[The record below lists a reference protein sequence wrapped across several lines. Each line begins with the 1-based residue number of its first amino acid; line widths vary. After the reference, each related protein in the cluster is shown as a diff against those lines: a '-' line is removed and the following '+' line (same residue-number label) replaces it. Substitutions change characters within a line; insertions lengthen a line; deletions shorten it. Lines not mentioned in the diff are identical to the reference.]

1 MYFYKDILHLDLEM
15 SSLCN
20 LKCPI
25 CNRRQSGGKK
35 NTGYKETY
43 LSLERFKQWF
53 DDEFVSRLYSMQ
65 ICGNYGDAMTNP
77 ELIDILRYIIKL
89 NPDIVFTM
97 NSNASGR
104 NEKFWSELGEIFSK
118 NFKSLLT
125 FSVDGLEDTNH
136 IYRRGAKWDK
146 IMIAMKSF
154 INAGG
159 PAAWEYLVFK
169 HNQHQVEDAKKLA
182 KELGFQE
189 FYEKAPLGFTTAPFD
204 YDGNRYNEWM
214 RVFKDDN
221 SLDYVIEPKNPSM
234 TNQEIKFYLKD
245 AGFKKSDEEI
255 IDTTKIAKKFN
266 APAIFY
272 KSPQEKAVIKK
283 DRVLS
288 KYETKLGTT
297 KIDCMVIKPK
307 SIFVAHD
314 GLVFPCCFT
323 ASKYYGNSAGVEE
336 AQLQDFINEYGTR
349 NISLE
354 HNHLRDIIDGPMFQ
368 GKWPE
373 SFEDNDIRNKRLITC
388 SLFCGKE
395 TNENY
400 MATKESV
407 QKKANALGQ

>member
-1 MYFYKDILHLDLEM
+1 MF
-15 SSLCN
+15 CN
-20 LKCPI
+20 SWDAL
-25 CNRRQSGGKK
+25 
-35 NTGYKETY
+35 Y
-43 LSLERFKQWF
+43 
-53 DDEFVSRLYSMQ
+53 EFAHFHV
-65 ICGNYGDAMTNP
+65 
-77 ELIDILRYIIKL
+77 
-89 NPDIVFTM
+89 
-97 NSNASGR
+97 
-104 NEKFWSELGEIFSK
+104 
-118 NFKSLLT
+118 
-125 FSVDGLEDTNH
+125 
-136 IYRRGAKWDK
+136 
-146 IMIAMKSF
+146 
-154 INAGG
+154 
-159 PAAWEYLVFK
+159 
-169 HNQHQVEDAKKLA
+169 
-182 KELGFQE
+182 
-189 FYEKAPLGFTTAPFD
+189 
-204 YDGNRYNEWM
+204 
-214 RVFKDDN
+214 
-221 SLDYVIEPKNPSM
+221 
-234 TNQEIKFYLKD
+234 
-245 AGFKKSDEEI
+245 
-255 IDTTKIAKKFN
+255 KIAKKFN
-266 APAIFY
+266 DPAIFY
-272 KSPQEKAVIKK
+272 KPPEEKAVIKK

-336 AQLQDFINEYGTR
+336 SQIQDFINEYGTR

>member
-1 MYFYKDILHLDLEM
+1 
-15 SSLCN
+15 
-20 LKCPI
+20 
-25 CNRRQSGGKK
+25 
-35 NTGYKETY
+35 
-43 LSLERFKQWF
+43 
-53 DDEFVSRLYSMQ
+53 
-65 ICGNYGDAMTNP
+65 
-77 ELIDILRYIIKL
+77 
-89 NPDIVFTM
+89 
-97 NSNASGR
+97 
-104 NEKFWSELGEIFSK
+104 
-118 NFKSLLT
+118 
-125 FSVDGLEDTNH
+125 
-136 IYRRGAKWDK
+136 
-146 IMIAMKSF
+146 MK
-154 INAGG
+154 
-159 PAAWEYLVFK
+159 
-169 HNQHQVEDAKKLA
+169 
-182 KELGFQE
+182 
-189 FYEKAPLGFTTAPFD
+189 KAPLGFTTAPFD
-204 YDGNRYNEWM
+204 HDGNRYNEWM

-245 AGFKKSDEEI
+245 AGFKKSDEET

-266 APAIFY
+266 DPAIFY
-272 KSPQEKAVIKK
+272 KPPEEKAVIKK

-323 ASKYYGNSAGVEE
+323 ASKYYGNSSSVEE
-336 AQLQDFINEYGTR
+336 AQIQDFINEYGTR